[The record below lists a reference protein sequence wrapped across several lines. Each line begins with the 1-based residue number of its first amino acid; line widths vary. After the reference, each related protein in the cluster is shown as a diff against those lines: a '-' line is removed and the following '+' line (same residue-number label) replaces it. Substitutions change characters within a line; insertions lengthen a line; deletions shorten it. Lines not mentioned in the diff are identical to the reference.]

1 MGSKLQK
8 AGKILQLQT
17 NIQNLEEEIKY
28 IDADISSR
36 LHDSLVQSS
45 SYIKLQKLLDEV
57 CFLLSYLR
65 EGNNTERET
74 KDLLKTIR
82 KRLILISISLLKDI
96 QKNLLKS
103 AESLNTAQE
112 EFIMLSNIQKLYKTV
127 EENEKNF
134 MEG

>member
-1 MGSKLQK
+1 MGNKFRK

-17 NIQNLEEEIKY
+17 NIQSIEEEIKN

-57 CFLLSYLR
+57 SFLLSYLK
-65 EGNNTERET
+65 EGNSTEKET

-82 KRLILISISLLKDI
+82 KRLILITISLLKDI
-96 QKNLLKS
+96 QKNMLKS

-112 EFIMLSNIQKLYKTV
+112 ELIMLSNIQKLYKTV

>member
-8 AGKILQLQT
+8 AGEILQLQT